1 MKSGTT
7 FLDTRIRNHP
17 EIKMPKRDMNHSFF
31 DNDEI
36 YALGEKFYQ
45 NLFLEYDFKK
55 YVVGQTSADCAFNKN
70 SIKRI
75 KNLIPDCKLIFI
87 IRDPIERINSLYW
100 HQVSMGREFYSLEKA
115 IEKESKRTKKNYYS
129 YKMYSYLARS
139 KYASQFKIINK
150 YFKEENVL
158 IIPFEQVIN
167 NQLKFFNIIF
177 NFLNVKKIK
186 NMQEITIGIEKNN
199 KARIPSNLHISKI
212 AFILQKFGLLRL
224 SRILLNRF
232 RVESKTPKVDDKLKK
247 KLEIILKE
255 DILFYNEIINKYRC

>member
-1 MKSGTT
+1 
-7 FLDTRIRNHP
+7 
-17 EIKMPKRDMNHSFF
+17 
-31 DNDEI
+31 
-36 YALGEKFYQ
+36 
-45 NLFLEYDFKK
+45 
-55 YVVGQTSADCAFNKN
+55 
-70 SIKRI
+70 
-75 KNLIPDCKLIFI
+75 
-87 IRDPIERINSLYW
+87 
-100 HQVSMGREFYSLEKA
+100 
-115 IEKESKRTKKNYYS
+115 KRTKKNYYS